1 MANQKEIKSLLDKP
15 PNDKK
20 AKIKMSDIPKLRAAK
35 KKHGYII
42 DNNIILTNDVKMSL
56 NTRQTR
62 KNLNVMV
69 IGGSGS
75 GKSRFYVKP
84 NLMQANTSYVCTDP
98 KGELLR
104 STGKMLKH
112 YGYKIKVFNLIDMA
126 HSNNYN
132 PFNYIYD
139 TDGNYSATAVIKM
152 VNVLMKNTSK
162 EGGDGGDQFWTDS
175 TKALLAALCF
185 YLVECESKEMQNFSE
200 VMKLLKKAEVKEG
213 EDNFQSDLDLIFD
226 ALEFP
231 EKYTKSEAENNEQFK
246 KLNLIDL
253 AKKAK
258 PASKYMCLK
267 YYKDFKKAAGDTA
280 KSILISTAVRLQ
292 AFNIPEVMD
301 LTCCDNLHL
310 EELGDEKQVLYII
323 IPSSDDTFNFLA
335 AMMYT
340 QMFDVLYDRA
350 NFKYGG
356 RLPVHVRCL
365 LDEFAN
371 GVTRSVLKRY
381 GT

>member
-1 MANQKEIKSLLDKP
+1 
-15 PNDKK
+15 
-20 AKIKMSDIPKLRAAK
+20 
-35 KKHGYII
+35 
-42 DNNIILTNDVKMSL
+42 
-56 NTRQTR
+56 
-62 KNLNVMV
+62 
-69 IGGSGS
+69 
-75 GKSRFYVKP
+75 
-84 NLMQANTSYVCTDP
+84 
-98 KGELLR
+98 
-104 STGKMLKH
+104 ML
-112 YGYKIKVFNLIDMA
+112 Y
-126 HSNNYN
+126 
-132 PFNYIYD
+132 
-139 TDGNYSATAVIKM
+139 
-152 VNVLMKNTSK
+152 
-162 EGGDGGDQFWTDS
+162 DS
-175 TKALLAALCF
+175 TKAMLAALCF

-231 EKYTKSEAENNEQFK
+231 EKYTKGEAENNEQFQ

-258 PASKYMCLK
+258 PASQYMYLK

-365 LDEFAN
+365 LDEFSNIGQIPRFEELLATMRSMEISAN
-371 GVTRSVLKRY
+371 VIIQNLSQVKFSLRTKFSLNCCRVQTRR
-381 GT
+381 